1 MARRR
6 RRVAAHATAGR
17 PLPAGMGLE
26 VERAEFVDAD
36 DHLRVAIQD
45 VVGAVHQPV
54 QVQDAVLL
62 GLEGQV
68 LDCFQVLI
76 T

>member
-1 MARRR
+1 
-6 RRVAAHATAGR
+6 
-17 PLPAGMGLE
+17 LE
-26 VERAEFVDAD
+26 VERPELVNAD
-36 DHLRVAIQD
+36 DHLRVARLGID
-45 VVGAVHQPV
+45 GAVHQAV

-62 GLEGQV
+62 GLELRA